1 MNAIR
6 MIITTTMATKK
17 YCEIKSGFWTCINHK
32 SEEKLYTCELEV
44 ESTNQF
50 PMIDRTKHYAKQVF
64 NIYVH
69 LCACVIMR
77 ISC

>member
-1 MNAIR
+1 MRSRVAFGR
-6 MIITTTMATKK
+6 ASIT
-17 YCEIKSGFWTCINHK
+17 K

-50 PMIDRTKHYAKQVF
+50 PMIDRKKHYAKQVF

-69 LCACVIMR
+69 LCNYEDQLLVFPR
-77 ISC
+77 

>member
-1 MNAIR
+1 
-6 MIITTTMATKK
+6 MATKK
-17 YCEIKSGFWTCINHK
+17 YCEIASGFWTCINHK

-50 PMIDRTKHYAKQVF
+50 PMIDAKQVF